1 MDWLAYGNLFIDKS
15 FATSRK
21 WPPGR
26 GRASN
31 FSKAPDV
38 KALKIEKTERNDEKK
53 KRIMNTMNTKG
64 SCPSALSRCHPSAS
78 RASENPQK
86 PFAILEYTDKHS
98 VLNIGPIQS

>member
-1 MDWLAYGNLFIDKS
+1 MAYGNLFIDKS

-38 KALKIEKTERNDEKK
+38 KALKIEKTERNDENDEY
-53 KRIMNTMNTKG
+53 KRQ
-64 SCPSALSRCHPSAS
+64 LSLSTESLSTLC
-78 RASENPQK
+78 
-86 PFAILEYTDKHS
+86 
-98 VLNIGPIQS
+98 

>member
-53 KRIMNTMNTKG
+53 NE
-64 SCPSALSRCHPSAS
+64 S
-78 RASENPQK
+78 
-86 PFAILEYTDKHS
+86 
-98 VLNIGPIQS
+98 

>member
-38 KALKIEKTERNDEKK
+38 KALKIEKTERSDEKK
-53 KRIMNTMNTKG
+53 KKN
-64 SCPSALSRCHPSAS
+64 
-78 RASENPQK
+78 E
-86 PFAILEYTDKHS
+86 
-98 VLNIGPIQS
+98 

>member
-31 FSKAPDV
+31 FSKAPYV
-38 KALKIEKTERNDEKK
+38 KELKIEKTERSDEKK
-53 KRIMNTMNTKG
+53 KKTNDEYDEYKRQ
-64 SCPSALSRCHPSAS
+64 LSLSTESLSPLC
-78 RASENPQK
+78 
-86 PFAILEYTDKHS
+86 
-98 VLNIGPIQS
+98 

>member
-53 KRIMNTMNTKG
+53 TNHEYDEYKRQ
-64 SCPSALSRCHPSAS
+64 LSLSTESLSPLC
-78 RASENPQK
+78 
-86 PFAILEYTDKHS
+86 
-98 VLNIGPIQS
+98 

>member
-1 MDWLAYGNLFIDKS
+1 MDWVAYGNLFIDKS

-38 KALKIEKTERNDEKK
+38 KALKIEKTERTDEKK
-53 KRIMNTMNTKG
+53 KKRNDENDEYKRQ
-64 SCPSALSRCHPSAS
+64 LSLSTESLSTLC
-78 RASENPQK
+78 
-86 PFAILEYTDKHS
+86 
-98 VLNIGPIQS
+98 

>member
-38 KALKIEKTERNDEKK
+38 KALKIEKTERSDEKK
-53 KRIMNTMNTKG
+53 KKTNDEYDEYKRQ
-64 SCPSALSRCHPSAS
+64 LSLSTESLSPLC
-78 RASENPQK
+78 
-86 PFAILEYTDKHS
+86 
-98 VLNIGPIQS
+98 

>member
-1 MDWLAYGNLFIDKS
+1 VDWLAYGNLFIDKS

-53 KRIMNTMNTKG
+53 KTNHEYDEYKRQ
-64 SCPSALSRCHPSAS
+64 LSLSTESLSPLC
-78 RASENPQK
+78 
-86 PFAILEYTDKHS
+86 
-98 VLNIGPIQS
+98 